1 MLEVWQEVDAM
12 QDRDSKL
19 KLCPFCGGEAE
30 VWVSDVTDRAIVY
43 CTVCDA
49 QIRIRQNEQ
58 EAIEAWNKRVP
69 CDTCAMY
76 FPDDGCMA
84 GLAEGEVAK

>member
-1 MLEVWQEVDAM
+1 MTEL
-12 QDRDSKL
+12 RK
-19 KLCPFCGGEAE
+19 CPFCGGKAE

-49 QIRIRQNEQ
+49 QIRIRPNEQ
-58 EAIEAWNKRVP
+58 EAIEAWNKRVS

-76 FPDDGCMA
+76 YPDDGCMA
-84 GLAEGEVAK
+84 GLAEEGEVAK